1 MLALSR
7 VGPVHMNVQPRFPFD
22 SAITPAAQHGWRARW
37 FHIIFGHDDAASRLF
52 DLVLMVAILASILV
66 AVLDTVEDLHVRLGR
81 AFALLEWLF
90 TIAFTAEYVARL
102 LVVSQPRRYAFS
114 FFGIVDLVA
123 VLPTYLT
130 LLTAGGQHL
139 MVVRA
144 LRILRI
150 FRVLKMTRYVSEAD
164 MLWSTFLR
172 ARPKI
177 LVFFSTIL
185 TLVLI
190 FGALMYLIEG
200 PENGYTSIPR
210 AMYWA
215 VVTMTTVGFGDIT
228 PHTTLG
234 QLVTSLIMLLGYC
247 IIAVPTGIFAAEL
260 ASGMRQARR
269 AQICPHCQLK
279 EHQPDARYCRGCG
292 MSLEAGESD
301 A

>member
-1 MLALSR
+1 
-7 VGPVHMNVQPRFPFD
+7 MNVQPRFPFD
-22 SAITPAAQHGWRARW
+22 SAIAAAAQHGWRARW
-37 FHIIFGHDDAASRLF
+37 FRIIFGHDDTASRLF

-66 AVLDTVEDLHVRLGR
+66 AVLDTVDDLHARLGR
-81 AFALLEWLF
+81 AFTLLEWLF
-90 TIAFTAEYVARL
+90 TLAFTAEYLARL

-130 LLTAGGQHL
+130 LLAAGGQHL

-260 ASGMRQARR
+260 ASGMRQARQQRR
-269 AQICPHCQLK
+269 ACVGCGLEGHP
-279 EHQPDARYCRGCG
+279 PDARYCRGCG
-292 MSLEAGESD
+292 MPLREGGSD
-301 A
+301 T